1 MSPSRRTGRA
11 RWALGLTLAY
21 ALVILVTPALHDAS
35 DCLGGSPGHCA
46 ACLANPPATQLEP
59 EPALSGPD
67 LRPVERVEP
76 TVEARAGTLLPV
88 DAPGRSP
95 PA

>member
-1 MSPSRRTGRA
+1 MPPSRRTGRA
-11 RWALGLTLAY
+11 LRALGLTLAY
-21 ALVILVTPALHDAS
+21 VLVTLVTPALHDAS
-35 DCLGGSPGHCA
+35 DCLGDSPGHCA

-59 EPALSGPD
+59 QAALSGPD
-67 LRPVERVEP
+67 LRPVERVAP
-76 TVEARAGTLLPV
+76 TVEADAGTLLPV